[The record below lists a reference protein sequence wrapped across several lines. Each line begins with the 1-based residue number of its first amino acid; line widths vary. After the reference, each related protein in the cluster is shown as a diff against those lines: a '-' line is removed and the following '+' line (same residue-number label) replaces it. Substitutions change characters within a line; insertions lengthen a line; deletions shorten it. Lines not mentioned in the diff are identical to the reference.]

1 VPASFWASVAALVVA
16 GLTIA
21 LQKVVTCVA
30 GYVSIRRGRVFTIG
44 DRITMGGVRGDVVGM
59 SLLRTTVMEMGQPPA
74 VQPDEPAM
82 WVSGRQYTGRIVTIT
97 NDKVFDTPV
106 YNYTREFPFLWDE
119 IRVPIRYSEDAHRA
133 EEIALRAAADATAQI
148 VSEARPA
155 MQALLQAFPV
165 IERIDI
171 EPRVY
176 VRLTDNWIEL
186 TVRFLAR
193 QRGVREVKNAI
204 SRQILRDL
212 TAAGMAIASS
222 TMDVTVKSA

>member
-1 VPASFWASVAALVVA
+1 
-16 GLTIA
+16 
-21 LQKVVTCVA
+21 
-30 GYVSIRRGRVFTIG
+30 
-44 DRITMGGVRGDVVGM
+44 
-59 SLLRTTVMEMGQPPA
+59 
-74 VQPDEPAM
+74 M

-155 MQALLQAFPV
+155 MEALLQAFPV